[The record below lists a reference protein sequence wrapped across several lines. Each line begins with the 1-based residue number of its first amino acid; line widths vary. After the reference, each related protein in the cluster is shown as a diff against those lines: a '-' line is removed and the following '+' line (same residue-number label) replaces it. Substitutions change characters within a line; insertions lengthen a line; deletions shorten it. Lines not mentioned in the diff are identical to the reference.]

1 MYSAHKKR
9 DLRVAR
15 LFKLVSSPTRVSIL
29 MALSAKKTL
38 VVTAIAKAVG
48 MTHSAV
54 SHQLGLLSRAD
65 IVASVRQG
73 RTVRYAIAKN
83 TQARALVR
91 SLVVLG

>member
-38 VVTAIAKAVG
+38 VVTDIAKAVG

-54 SHQLGLLSRAD
+54 SHQLGLLSRAG

-73 RTVRYAIAKN
+73 RTVRYSLGKKLE
-83 TQARALVR
+83 ARALIKFLR
-91 SLVVLG
+91 TL